1 MRRPATQAP
10 LRLAIPALLAA
21 LAASPALAQAT
32 GKTLF
37 VINNVGS
44 PGSVSS
50 FHVASNGAL
59 SLIGAF
65 PIAGANPQYCA
76 LTPDGR
82 NLLVANGT
90 ASTTTEEMFVLTVNA
105 DGTLTAATPPT
116 LVGDSPLGM
125 TMSTSG
131 YALVPASGSGVM
143 VSYDIVANAATQV
156 GSAFSNDFPTKVAAS
171 PNSRFAIVAG
181 SDSPEDVVSFTLSPT
196 GALSRINALDVSGNS
211 AFGAV
216 YHPGNAW
223 AYVTTGLLNQVQ
235 RYSVD
240 PTTSAIAFVDQVSN
254 GGNSAVEIAIHPLGT
269 YLYVC
274 NVVSDT
280 LTTIAL
286 NPDGSMGAVLD
297 SEPIGMDIRDVETDG
312 KYVYVTDE
320 SSISSSPVG
329 VIVFAINADG
339 TLTQAHPAAVTG
351 GTRPQIMA
359 LWRPPCGDVN
369 YDFVVTFADL
379 NLVLSQ
385 FGQNGWGLSGDVN
398 RDGAVNFADLNL
410 VLSNFGLPC
419 D

>member
-1 MRRPATQAP
+1 MRHAV
-10 LRLAIPALLAA
+10 IALLASVSVA
-21 LAASPALAQAT
+21 PLALAQAT
-32 GKTLF
+32 SKTLF
-37 VINNVGS
+37 VTNNVGS

-50 FHVASNGAL
+50 FRVASDGAL
-59 SLIGAF
+59 TLIGAF
-65 PIAGANPQYCA
+65 PIAGVNPQYCA

-105 DGTLTAATPPT
+105 DGTLSATTPPT
-116 LVGDSPLGM
+116 LVGDSPLGI

-131 YALVPASGSGVM
+131 FALVPASGSGVM
-143 VSYDIVANAATQV
+143 VSYDIVADAAVQV

-171 PNSRFAIVAG
+171 PNSRFAVVAG
-181 SDSPEDVVSFTLSPT
+181 SDSPDDVVAFTLSPT
-196 GALSRINALDVSGNS
+196 GALNRVNALDVPGNS

-216 YHPGNAW
+216 FHPSNLW
-223 AYVTTGLLNQVQ
+223 AYVTNGLLNQVQ

-240 PTTSAIAFVDQVSN
+240 QTTGAIAFVDQNSN

-280 LTTIAL
+280 LTTLAL
-286 NPDGSMGAVLD
+286 NPDGSIGAVID
-297 SEPIGMDIRDVETDG
+297 SEPIGSDIRDVETDG
-312 KYVYVTDE
+312 KFVYVTDE

-329 VIVFAINADG
+329 VIVFRINTDG
-339 TLTQAHPAAVTG
+339 TLTQAHPAALSG
-351 GTRPQIMA
+351 GTRPQILA

-369 YDFVVTFADL
+369 FDFTVTFADL
-379 NLVLSQ
+379 NTVLSQ
-385 FGQNGWGLSGDVN
+385 FGQTGFGLAGDAN